1 MSPAEAR
8 IPGEAGGGAVLRAQ
22 QTMSIGEVLSQLRPD
37 FPDVSISKIRFLE
50 TEGLVEPQ
58 RSASGYRR
66 FTADDV
72 ARLRYVLTVQRDH
85 YLPLRVIKE
94 QLEQLDRGMELVTEG
109 ASTVTPYTAA
119 GKKAEANEVL
129 LSRSSLLEA
138 AAISDE
144 LLSELESYG
153 LVAPDRTGAYDAEA
167 LLVARTVG
175 ELAEFGLQPRHLRA
189 VRSAAEREVDLVEQV
204 VAPMLK
210 QRGADARGRAEDAA
224 GQVARLTMRLHA
236 ALVEA
241 GVRRV
246 GSR

>member
-1 MSPAEAR
+1 MSSALPAR
-8 IPGEAGGGAVLRAQ
+8 
-22 QTMSIGEVLSQLRPD
+22 QTMSIGEVLTQLRPD

-66 FTADDV
+66 FTDDDI

-94 QLEQLDRGMELVTEG
+94 QLEQLDRGMELVADGEH
-109 ASTVTPYTAA
+109 TVTPYTAA
-119 GKKAEANEVL
+119 KTGNKDEVA

-138 AAISDE
+138 AGISDE
-144 LLSELESYG
+144 LLGELESYS
-153 LVAPDRTGAYDAEA
+153 LVQPSRGGVYDAHA
-167 LLVARTVG
+167 VFVARTAG
-175 ELAEFGLQPRHLRA
+175 ELAHYGLEPRHLRS

-204 VAPMLK
+204 LAPMLR
-210 QRGADARGRAEDAA
+210 QRSADAAGRAEETA
-224 GQVARLTMRLHA
+224 VEIVRLTTRLHA
-236 ALVEA
+236 AFVDA

-246 GSR
+246 RAR